1 MTAEETAPYIII
13 DEVQISVDHL
23 PEEAKGIF
31 GRVQRLNQKKANLTL
46 DLEEIQASLNF
57 FSNKIVDIV
66 NSEVNPKKN
75 KEEEANEEKVK
86 SNK

>member
-13 DEVQISVDHL
+13 DDVQISVDDL

-75 KEEEANEEKVK
+75 KEEKETEEVK
-86 SNK
+86 SNN

>member
-13 DEVQISVDHL
+13 DDVQISVDDL